1 MKTTQYVL
9 EWSHKTNNFHVQP
22 LADALAAAQKA
33 LLENSPIDYRIVMVG
48 TQDVCLKMANSHRD
62 KLREREPF
70 NLHVVI

>member
-33 LLENSPIDYRIVMVG
+33 LLTNSPIDYRIVMVG
-48 TQDVCLKMANSHRD
+48 TQDVCLTMAQNNRD

-70 NLHVVI
+70 KLHAVI

>member
-22 LADALAAAQKA
+22 LADALAAAQMA
-33 LLENSPIDYRIVMVG
+33 LITNSPIDYRIIMVG
-48 TQDVCLKMANSHRD
+48 TQDVCLTMAQSHRD

-70 NLHVVI
+70 NLHAVI

>member
-33 LLENSPIDYRIVMVG
+33 LLANSPIDYRIVMVG
-48 TQDVCLKMANSHRD
+48 TQDACLSMAENHRA

-70 NLHVVI
+70 KLHAVI